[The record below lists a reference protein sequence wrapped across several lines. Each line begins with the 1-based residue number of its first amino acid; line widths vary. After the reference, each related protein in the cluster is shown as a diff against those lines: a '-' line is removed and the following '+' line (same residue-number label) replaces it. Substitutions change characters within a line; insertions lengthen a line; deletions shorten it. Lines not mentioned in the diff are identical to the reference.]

1 MANRIFGLLLLAAL
15 GATGALAQEHWV
27 ATWAAA
33 QQQPGNPAP
42 PPGPQ
47 LAAPAN
53 GGGRGAAAPTSFH
66 NQTIRMIVRISALG
80 GQKLRLQLSNAYG
93 TAPLAVG
100 AVHVARRA
108 KDSEIA
114 AGTDR
119 PVTFSGKT
127 AFFIPAG
134 AVMVSDA
141 VEFSVAALAELAVSV
156 YVPGD
161 SGPLTRHG
169 LSLRPTYVSKD
180 GDFTFSGA
188 IPDATIMQGW
198 AWLSEIDVLA
208 SAKASALVT
217 FGDSITDG
225 ARSTPETD
233 HSWPNILARRLV
245 ANKRTANV
253 GLANEGIAGNRVLVD
268 GVGTNAL
275 GRFDRDAITVAG
287 VKWLTVL
294 EGINDIGRG
303 AKADDVIA
311 GLQQMIERAHTHGI
325 RVIGCTITPFEG
337 ANYYTEQGE
346 QARERSIS
354 GSATARHSM
363 PWWISTPRRA
373 TPRTPRKSVPNST
386 AAIICIRMMRVTRL
400 WPTPLISG
408 CSVSQR
414 SHSS

>member
-1 MANRIFGLLLLAAL
+1 MVNRVFRLLVFAAL
-15 GATGALAQEHWV
+15 ATTAALAQDRWV

-42 PPGPQ
+42 APGAQP
-47 LAAPAN
+47 APPAN
-53 GGGRGAAAPTSFH
+53 GGGRGPAAPTSFH
-66 NQTIRMIVRISALG
+66 NQTIRMIVRSSALG
-80 GQKLRLQLSNAYG
+80 GEKLRLQLSNAYG
-93 TAPLAVG
+93 PAPLAVG

-114 AGTDR
+114 VGTDR
-119 PVTFSGKT
+119 PVTFSGKA
-127 AFFIPAG
+127 AFSIPPG

-141 VEFSVAALAELAVSV
+141 VELPVPALAELAVSV
-156 YVPGD
+156 YVPED

-180 GDFTFSGA
+180 GDFTSSSA

-198 AWLSEIDVLA
+198 SWLSEIDVLA
-208 SAKASALVT
+208 SGKASALVT

-233 HSWPNILARRLV
+233 HSWPYILAQRLA
-245 ANKRTANV
+245 ANKGTANV

-275 GRFDRDAITVAG
+275 GRFDRDAISVAG

-303 AKADDVIA
+303 AKADDVIS
-311 GLQQMIERAHTHGI
+311 GLRQMIERAHTHGI
-325 RVIGCTITPFEG
+325 RVIGCTITPFED

-346 QARERSIS
+346 QARAAVNQWIRDGKAFDAVVDFDAATRDTANAKKIRAEFDS
-354 GSATARHSM
+354 GDHLH
-363 PWWISTPRRA
+363 
-373 TPRTPRKSVPNST
+373 PND
-386 AAIICIRMMRVTRL
+386 AGYKAMAEAVDLRL
-400 WPTPLISG
+400 F
-408 CSVSQR
+408 R
-414 SHSS
+414 

>member
-1 MANRIFGLLLLAAL
+1 MANRVFGLLVLAAL
-15 GATGALAQEHWV
+15 GATAALAHDRWV

-42 PPGPQ
+42 PP
-47 LAAPAN
+47 AAQPAPPAN
-53 GGGRGAAAPTSFH
+53 GGGRGQAAPTSFH
-66 NQTIRMIVRISALG
+66 NQTIRMIIRSSALG

-100 AVHVARRA
+100 AVHVARHA

-127 AFFIPAG
+127 AFSIPPG

-141 VEFSVAALAELAVSV
+141 VELAVPALAELAVSV
-156 YVPGD
+156 YVPED

-180 GDFTFSGA
+180 GDFTSSGA

-198 AWLSEIDVLA
+198 SWLSEIDVLA
-208 SAKASALVT
+208 SGKAAALVT

-233 HSWPNILARRLV
+233 HSWPNMLAQRLA
-245 ANKRTANV
+245 ANRRTANV
-253 GLANEGIAGNRVLVD
+253 GLANEGIAGNRVLVN

-275 GRFDRDAITVAG
+275 GRFDRDAISVAG

-303 AKADDVIA
+303 ATADDVIA
-311 GLQQMIERAHTHGI
+311 GLRQMIERARTHGI

-346 QARERSIS
+346 QARAAVNQWIRNGKAFDAVVDFDAATRDASDAKKIRAEFDS
-354 GSATARHSM
+354 GDHLH
-363 PWWISTPRRA
+363 
-373 TPRTPRKSVPNST
+373 PND
-386 AAIICIRMMRVTRL
+386 AGYKAMAEAVDLRPFR
-400 WPTPLISG
+400 
-408 CSVSQR
+408 
-414 SHSS
+414 

>member
-1 MANRIFGLLLLAAL
+1 MVNRVFRILVWAALAATV
-15 GATGALAQEHWV
+15 APAQDRWV

-42 PPGPQ
+42 PPGAQTAP
-47 LAAPAN
+47 PAN
-53 GGGRGAAAPTSFH
+53 GGGRGPAAPTSFH
-66 NQTIRMIVRISALG
+66 NQTIRMIVRSSALS

-100 AVHVARRA
+100 SVHVARHT

-127 AFFIPAG
+127 AFSIPPG
-134 AVMVSDA
+134 AVMMSDA
-141 VEFSVAALAELAVSV
+141 VELAVPALAELAVSV
-156 YVPGD
+156 YVPED

-169 LSLRPTYVSKD
+169 LSLRPTYVSKE
-180 GDFTFSGA
+180 GDFTSSSA
-188 IPDATIMQGW
+188 IPDATTMQGW
-198 AWLSEIDVLA
+198 SWLSEIDVLA
-208 SAKASALVT
+208 AGKTSALVA

-233 HSWPNILARRLV
+233 HSWPAMLAQRMA

-275 GRFDRDAITVAG
+275 GRFDRDAISVAG

-311 GLQQMIERAHTHGI
+311 GLRQMIERAHTHGI

-346 QARERSIS
+346 QARATVNQWIRNGKAFDAVVDFDAATRDTADAKKIRAEFDS
-354 GSATARHSM
+354 GDHLH
-363 PWWISTPRRA
+363 
-373 TPRTPRKSVPNST
+373 PND
-386 AAIICIRMMRVTRL
+386 AGYKAMAEAVDLRL
-400 WPTPLISG
+400 F
-408 CSVSQR
+408 R
-414 SHSS
+414 